1 MTTGVVIFAFD
12 NEHVD
17 YTAMAAWSAHN
28 IHRNLD
34 LPVCLITDTKK
45 SNCAAF
51 DHVVVIDRPQDAHMR
66 YFKDYK
72 KTAVWH
78 NTTRANAY
86 DLSPW
91 NKTLVLDADYV
102 VASDQL
108 RTLLELDQDF
118 LVHGRAHD
126 VSGHRDFQDNNWF
139 GLYRMP
145 MSWATVMC
153 FRRSKQAELVFDAM
167 QMVRDHWQHYRQLYH
182 IGESTYRNDYSLT
195 IAQNLVNGHCLDWP
209 QIPWSLPTV
218 TAESTLTQSATDTYK
233 ITYEYEDGKYRWFY
247 LNQDFH
253 AMGKHDLE
261 QIIANSR

>member
-45 SNCAAF
+45 PNSAAF
-51 DHVVVIDRPQDAHMR
+51 DHVVYIDRPQDAHMR

-91 NKTLVLDADYV
+91 SKTLVLDADYV
-102 VASDQL
+102 VASNQL
-108 RTLLELDQDF
+108 LHLFRFTNF
-118 LVHGRAHD
+118 SFSFCSSLV
-126 VSGHRDFQDNNWF
+126 
-139 GLYRMP
+139 
-145 MSWATVMC
+145 
-153 FRRSKQAELVFDAM
+153 K
-167 QMVRDHWQHYRQLYH
+167 
-182 IGESTYRNDYSLT
+182 
-195 IAQNLVNGHCLDWP
+195 
-209 QIPWSLPTV
+209 
-218 TAESTLTQSATDTYK
+218 
-233 ITYEYEDGKYRWFY
+233 
-247 LNQDFH
+247 
-253 AMGKHDLE
+253 
-261 QIIANSR
+261 